1 MYRTT
6 ECDVLICKGAF
17 EILIQAFFNGCIIAL
32 RNSQG
37 GKRHG
42 LPACPAVDSAVN
54 AYRQDQDRI
63 AAFLADCTVPA
74 EGEAVQANVL
84 FRTYLSWCSENNEKW
99 RMANKQFGMEVKKH
113 YEVHKGM
120 YYFEYVG
127 IALSDEGLRC
137 MALGRSAEPSSP
149 PARSCPLYEQ
159 TRLKN

>member
-1 MYRTT
+1 MQAS
-6 ECDVLICKGAF
+6 VL
-17 EILIQAFFNGCIIAL
+17 
-32 RNSQG
+32 S
-37 GKRHG
+37 
-42 LPACPAVDSAVN
+42 
-54 AYRQDQDRI
+54 
-63 AAFLADCTVPA
+63 
-74 EGEAVQANVL
+74 
-84 FRTYLSWCSENNEKW
+84 RTYLSWCSENNEKW

-149 PARSCPLYEQ
+149 PARSRPLYEQ